1 MLPTSRGPPCEF
13 SCVEFEPIDATTVQ
27 RLLSHAACKSCELDP
42 VPTWVIQK
50 YAMELSP
57 FISALFNA
65 SMRHGVFPASQKLAS
80 ITPVLKKASLDP
92 LNLSNY
98 RPISNLTF
106 LSKLLERAVH
116 EQITRYLDSHHL
128 LPETQSAY
136 RKNRSTE
143 TATIKVMSDA
153 YQAADAGLVTLLGLL
168 DLSDTV
174 DHQILLKRLI
184 HEYGITGRV
193 IEWIQSYLT
202 GRTQFVRFNGTTS
215 QTMAVTS
222 GVPQGSV
229 LGPVLFIAYSAGV
242 INIVEHHGLR
252 AHGYADDLQVYG
264 HVAQDDVSSLVVR
277 MVACIEHVK
286 SWMTSNRLRLNPSKT
301 ELIWLGS
308 SRRLHHCPADKVR
321 ISDADIQPVESVR
334 DLGVLIDGA
343 ISK

>member
-1 MLPTSRGPPCEF
+1 
-13 SCVEFEPIDATTVQ
+13 
-27 RLLSHAACKSCELDP
+27 
-42 VPTWVIQK
+42 
-50 YAMELSP
+50 
-57 FISALFNA
+57 
-65 SMRHGVFPASQKLAS
+65 
-80 ITPVLKKASLDP
+80 
-92 LNLSNY
+92 
-98 RPISNLTF
+98 
-106 LSKLLERAVH
+106 
-116 EQITRYLDSHHL
+116 
-128 LPETQSAY
+128 
-136 RKNRSTE
+136 
-143 TATIKVMSDA
+143 MSDA

-168 DLSDTV
+168 DLSAAFDTV
-174 DHQILLKRLI
+174 DHQILLKRLT

-264 HVAQDDVSSLVVR
+264 HTAQDDVSSLVVR

-308 SRRLHHCPADKVR
+308 SRPSPPLSCWQSQDIRCGHPACRVR
-321 ISDADIQPVESVR
+321 QRPRRSYRRWDDADHTCQPIWSARASFNSGRSESFVAPSPPTPPTHWCALLFMRVSITVTVCWRRVR
-334 DLGVLIDGA
+334 STWPTSFNRSCAPPPD
-343 ISK
+343 

>member
-1 MLPTSRGPPCEF
+1 MTTQTTSDELLAFSFPISAAPPVFDGPPCEF

-42 VPTWVIQK
+42 VPTWVVQK
-50 YAMELSP
+50 FAVELSP

-65 SMRHGVFPASQKLAS
+65 SMRSGVFPASQKLAS

-92 LNLSNY
+92 LDLSNY

-116 EQITRYLDSHHL
+116 EQITGYLDSHHL

-168 DLSDTV
+168 DLSAAFDTV
-174 DHQILLKRLI
+174 DHQILLNRLT

-193 IEWIQSYLT
+193 IEWIQSDLT
-202 GRTQFVRFNGTTS
+202 GRTQFIRFNRTTS
-215 QTMAVTS
+215 RTMAVTS

-242 INIVEHHGLR
+242 INT
-252 AHGYADDLQVYG
+252 
-264 HVAQDDVSSLVVR
+264 
-277 MVACIEHVK
+277 IE
-286 SWMTSNRLRLNPSKT
+286 RLRLAKVVEPT
-301 ELIWLGS
+301 Y
-308 SRRLHHCPADKVR
+308 RLHIGSRVNA
-321 ISDADIQPVESVR
+321 
-334 DLGVLIDGA
+334 VLLTYLLTYLH
-343 ISK
+343 